1 MPLLDIHHVAIKTQD
16 LEATDRFYEEVL
28 GLEKID
34 RPDFDFPG
42 TWFDLGST
50 MFHIMAGDAGL
61 DNDGNPTHGSASVD
75 HVAVKAH
82 DFDTMKKT
90 VVDLDMPHREFAI
103 PTFGLWQLFVRE
115 PERGDHRAQLHRR
128 RRARGKP
135 GPGHRQPVRPRRV
148 LISAQAPGR
157 GGR

>member
-16 LEATDRFYEEVL
+16 LEATDRFYEAVL
-28 GLEKID
+28 GLEKIE

-61 DNDGNPTHGSASVD
+61 DNDGKPTHGSASVD

-82 DFDTMKKT
+82 DYDAMKQR
-90 VVDLDMPHREFAI
+90 VVELDMPHREFAI
-103 PTFGLWQLFVRE
+103 PTFGLWQLFVRDPNGVIIELNFTVADE
-115 PERGDHRAQLHRR
+115 PEGST
-128 RRARGKP
+128 
-135 GPGHRQPVRPRRV
+135 GPGTDNLFV
-148 LISAQAPGR
+148 PGEF
-157 GGR
+157 